1 MGELPEA
8 VVVARVVSHPWR
20 CRPWTAARARIANTS
35 VYVLRTH
42 PYHPMMAL
50 PPRRPGPHASSWH
63 ASMDG
68 APTRRRTRCAHPAAA
83 TRGGPATGHAMHC
96 RDCGAELLGLD
107 PTTCRSCG
115 ARLVTLHAVAGD
127 DFGPGL
133 ADGAVL
139 RAVILV
145 AGLGAA
151 LTLGAI
157 MVDVVV

>member
-1 MGELPEA
+1 
-8 VVVARVVSHPWR
+8 
-20 CRPWTAARARIANTS
+20 
-35 VYVLRTH
+35 
-42 PYHPMMAL
+42 
-50 PPRRPGPHASSWH
+50 
-63 ASMDG
+63 MDG
-68 APTRRRTRCAHPAAA
+68 APPAVAARPCRSPRRRR
-83 TRGGPATGHAMHC
+83 RDGPAVGHAMHC

-115 ARLVTLHAVAGD
+115 ARLVTLHALAGD

-139 RAVILV
+139 RAVLLV

-157 MVDVVV
+157 VVDVVV